1 MFSQATRCHFTT
13 AILKSQNSV
22 SDLVSSLF
30 KSGNKKAFTF
40 NFVFKTE
47 MMRYRTKLMRY
58 RTEMMPFRTWMMLF
72 RKNVI

>member
-1 MFSQATRCHFTT
+1 MFSQATRCHFIT

-30 KSGNKKAFTF
+30 KSGNKKAFTS

-47 MMRYRTKLMRY
+47 MMRY